1 MEKKKLLIVNQ
12 TQFGYHSGNLQYCKY
27 LKEEFDISFVS
38 WDYKKPEM
46 IESEIAIHYVSR
58 KGNILKRNIRFI
70 LFVLQ
75 LLKRQE
81 YSFTY
86 IQYFRGSSFIPFYY
100 WGNQKLHLDI
110 RTGSVSVNK
119 LNRILFNSVL
129 RFESFFFKS
138 ISIISTGLRKR
149 LRINKNAYILPL
161 GANPVYVNRQSTNKL
176 HLLYI
181 GTFENRRIEDTIIG
195 IHQFLKELPMADI
208 HYTIIGDGWHNEK
221 ESFQRLINKLNLQ
234 KHIELK
240 GYIPYNELLKFYET
254 ANVGVSYI
262 PITSYFE
269 FQPPTKTF
277 EYLMAGMPVIA
288 TQTYENMQVISEN
301 NGVLIK
307 DTPESFAEG
316 IRILYNNISSFN
328 EIIIRKSVENYQWS
342 EIIQKMKAM
351 ILPNVRTINAAS

>member
-27 LKEEFDISFVS
+27 LKGEFDISFVC
-38 WDYKKPEM
+38 WDYRKNKM
-46 IESEIAIHYVSR
+46 VESEITIHYVSR

-75 LLKRQE
+75 LLKRQK

-119 LNRILFNSVL
+119 LSRILFNSVL

-138 ISIISTGLRKR
+138 ISIISTGLRTQ
-149 LRINKNAYILPL
+149 LGINKNAYVLPL
-161 GANPVYVNRQSTNKL
+161 GANPIYVNRKSSHKI

-181 GTFENRRIEDTIIG
+181 GTFENRRIEDTILG
-195 IHQFLKELPMADI
+195 VNHYLKEHPLADI

-221 ESFQRLINKLNLQ
+221 SSYQSIINRLNLQ

-240 GYIPYNELLKFYET
+240 GYIPYNELFHFYEI

-269 FQPPTKTF
+269 FQPPTKTY

-288 TQTYENMQVISEN
+288 TQTYENKQVVSQK

-307 DTPESFAEG
+307 DTPESFAEA
-316 IRILYNNISSFN
+316 ITILYNNINSFN
-328 EIIIRKSVENYQWS
+328 EKIVRKSVENYQWS
-342 EIIQKMKAM
+342 EIVQKMKTS
-351 ILPNVRTINAAS
+351 LLK